1 MSGAFGLFSP
11 QVTSYLVWGITL
23 LLLGGLYFLQQRK
36 VNFGIR
42 VLVGMVLGLALGN
55 IFGKFA
61 TSVGLLGTIYVN
73 LIKMLVMPLVGAS
86 IITSLT
92 SLTDTNQ
99 LKKIGIKTI
108 SLFLGTTA
116 VAALIGVVVGLVFD
130 PGAGVNAAKP
140 ANFTAREIPSF
151 DKVIL
156 DLIPSN
162 PVSDAANGKV
172 VPVILFAV
180 LVAVAILQI
189 GAKKPEVVKPLK
201 DAIKGFSDVMFGVT
215 KMIIKLTP
223 YGVLGLMTSMGSKY
237 GLSTLLPLGKV
248 IVALYVAVLI
258 HFVVTYGGLVS
269 FVAKVNPLRFFKKAF
284 PTISVAFTTRS
295 SYATLPV
302 NLEVITKRMKVSER
316 VASFV
321 APLGATINMNG
332 CGGIW
337 PAIVAIFVARAYD
350 LPLGLPQYALIILTA
365 TVASIGVAGVP
376 GPASISTTVVLTA
389 LGLPLEGMGILLG
402 IDAVVDM
409 ARTAANAT
417 GTTVSSLLVG
427 IWEQEF
433 DRTAF
438 NTEAEEEEISAA

>member
-1 MSGAFGLFSP
+1 MGAFGLFSP
-11 QVTSYLVWGITL
+11 QVTSYLVWGLTV
-23 LLLGGLYFLQQRK
+23 LLLGGLYLLQQRK

-55 IFGKFA
+55 IFGKYA
-61 TSVGLLGTIYVN
+61 ASVGLLGTIYVN

-130 PGAGVNAAKP
+130 PGAGINAAKP
-140 ANFTAREIPSF
+140 ANFTAREIPTF

-156 DLIPSN
+156 DLFPTN
-162 PVSDAANGKV
+162 PIADAAAGKV
-172 VPVILFAV
+172 VPVIFFAV

-189 GAKKPEVVKPLK
+189 SAKKPEVVKPLK
-201 DAIKGFSDVMFGVT
+201 DAIKAFSDVMFAVT
-215 KMIIKLTP
+215 KNVIKLTP
-223 YGVLGLMTSMGSKY
+223 YGVLGLMATMGAKY

-337 PAIVAIFVARAYD
+337 PAIVAIFVARAYN
-350 LPLGLPQYALIILTA
+350 LPLGPAQYGLIILTA
-365 TVASIGVAGVP
+365 TIASIGVAGVP

-427 IWEQEF
+427 IWEKEF

-438 NTEAEEEEISAA
+438 NDDRDDEEISAA

>member
-11 QVTSYLVWGITL
+11 QVTSYLVWGIAL
-23 LLLGGLYFLQQRK
+23 LLLGGLYLLQQRK

-55 IFGKFA
+55 IFGKYA
-61 TSVGLLGTIYVN
+61 VSIGLLGTIYVN

-99 LKKIGIKTI
+99 LKKIGVKTI
-108 SLFLGTTA
+108 SLFLSTTA

-130 PGAGVNAAKP
+130 PGAGIVVKAAEYK
-140 ANFTAREIPSF
+140 AREIPTF

-162 PVSDAANGKV
+162 PVSDAAAGKV

-180 LVAVAILQI
+180 FVAVAILQI

-201 DAIKGFSDVMFGVT
+201 DVIKGFSDVMYGVT

-223 YGVLGLMTSMGSKY
+223 YGVLGLMTSMGAKY

-269 FVAKVNPLRFFKKAF
+269 FVAKVNPIRFFKKAF

-337 PAIVAIFVARAYD
+337 PAIVAIFVARAYN

-365 TVASIGVAGVP
+365 TIASIGVAGVP
-376 GPASISTTVVLTA
+376 GPSSISTTVVLTA

-427 IWEQEF
+427 IWEKEF

-438 NTEAEEEEISAA
+438 NAETDEEEISAA